1 MNEMSVSP
9 RVKAVKAYYR
19 RLDAGEFAADLFAKN
34 FQFCSRSMAW
44 GMAQLPSPSCSA
56 A

>member
-19 RLDAGEFAADLFAKN
+19 RLDAGEFAFI
-34 FQFCSRSMAW
+34 
-44 GMAQLPSPSCSA
+44 SPPREPDSN
-56 A
+56 